1 MRQFIL
7 TAILCCVSAHP
18 CLAQNMSAMEKT
30 MTFQRGLT
38 AVKEGNN
45 AGAIT
50 DFSRLL
56 KSEPGNGEYY
66 ALRGAAY
73 SGAGKHALAAADF
86 ESAMRNGENT
96 AKVKDNYNSA
106 TASMLAPPVASAGK
120 TVQQIADLGK
130 RAIDGKDYK
139 TALGYYNVL
148 ASQSNPQVRKAGL
161 CTRAICF
168 LVLGKKVN
176 ARFDAE
182 MLKSEGV
189 NNEVVQ
195 NVLKATSG
203 ATVVAPAVVKTS
215 PVKVAPVKDVP
226 VVSSPVTPA
235 PAKLSVRNAFIDTKP
250 KSEAVKPAQKTND
263 FLKRW

>member
-1 MRQFIL
+1 MRQLIL
-7 TAILCCVSAHP
+7 TAMLSTLFAQP
-18 CLAQNMSAMEKT
+18 SLAQNMSALEKT

-45 AGAIT
+45 AGAIN
-50 DFSRLL
+50 DFSKLL

-73 SGAGKHALAAADF
+73 SGAGKHALAVADF
-86 ESAMRNGENT
+86 ASAMRNGENT

-106 TASMLAPPVASAGK
+106 TASMLAPPVSSAGK
-120 TVQQIADLGK
+120 TVQQIADAGK
-130 RAIDGKDYK
+130 RAIDSKDYK

-148 ASQSNPQVRKAGL
+148 AAQSNPQVRKAGL

-189 NNEVVQ
+189 DNEIVQ
-195 NVLKATSG
+195 NVLKATS
-203 ATVVAPAVVKTS
+203 ANAAVAPKPLNANALPVKT
-215 PVKVAPVKDVP
+215 
-226 VVSSPVTPA
+226 A
-235 PAKLSVRNAFIDTKP
+235 PAKLSVRNALVQTKTQ
-250 KSEAVKPAQKTND
+250 SEGSKPVHKTND